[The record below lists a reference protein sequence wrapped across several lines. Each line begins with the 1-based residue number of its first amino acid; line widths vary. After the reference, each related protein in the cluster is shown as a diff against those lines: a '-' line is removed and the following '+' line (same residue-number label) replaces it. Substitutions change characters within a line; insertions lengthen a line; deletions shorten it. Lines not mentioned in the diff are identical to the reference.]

1 MAEDGGKA
9 AGGGANGSGNGAASD
24 RRWRNQIALWI
35 LVVSALAIIALG
47 GLAIWLSGDKPNTAQ
62 NIFNMTLPVF
72 ASWVGTVLAFYFGR
86 ENFESANEKVRQLID
101 KLSPEERASAP
112 ISSIMRGAAE
122 TALVK
127 LAADKD
133 ESKTTLKEMRA
144 LLVGSISRL
153 PVVDAAGAPRYIVH
167 GSSIDRYLAD
177 GGKDDQTL
185 ADLLKKL
192 APNGEFGPRK
202 GFALARPEET
212 IAAAKARMDAVAGC
226 QDILITADGSEKQP
240 LRGWV
245 SNVRLG
251 KFLQA

>member
-1 MAEDGGKA
+1 MAGNDKV
-9 AGGGANGSGNGAASD
+9 AGSGANGSGAASD

-35 LVVSALAIIALG
+35 LVVSAVAIIALG
-47 GLAIWLSGDKPNTAQ
+47 GLAIWLSGDRPNTAQ

-112 ISSIMRGAAE
+112 VSSIMRGTAE

-133 ESKTTLKEMRA
+133 ESKVTVQEMRA
-144 LLVGSISRL
+144 MLTGDISRL
-153 PVVDAAGAPRYIVH
+153 PVVDATGAPRYMVH
-167 GSSIDRYLAD
+167 GSSIDRFKAD
-177 GGKDDQTL
+177 GGKDEQTL
-185 ADLLKKL
+185 ADLLKKM

-202 GFALARPEET
+202 GFALAKPDDS
-212 IAAAKARMDAVAGC
+212 IATAKARMDAVAGC
-226 QDILITADGSEKQP
+226 QDIFVTADGSEKQP